1 VSDACTITVDG
12 APQSAM
18 RGHSLASALLALG
31 VTAFR
36 RDGDGRARAPVCG
49 MGTCFECRVTVDGR
63 PGVRA
68 CLETVREGMRVETAT

>member
-1 VSDACTITVDG
+1 MSDTCTFTVDG
-12 APQSAM
+12 VPRSAPG
-18 RGHSLASALLALG
+18 GHSLASVLLSLG

-36 RDGDGRARAPVCG
+36 RDGAGGARAPVCG